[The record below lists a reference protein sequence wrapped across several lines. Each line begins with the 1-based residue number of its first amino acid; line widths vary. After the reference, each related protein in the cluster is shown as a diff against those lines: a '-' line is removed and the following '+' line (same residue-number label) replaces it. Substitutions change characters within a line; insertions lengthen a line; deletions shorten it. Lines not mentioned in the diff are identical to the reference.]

1 MTIYIDTLFLINFV
15 INFMLLKVT
24 CSFLKLFTTN
34 IRLTLAS
41 SLGGIYACICF
52 IFRIPHFLNFLL
64 FILIPLFMVII
75 STFRKP
81 VVTYIKTYITFFIIS
96 FLFNGVIYSLSIA
109 TNLGKYVFLED
120 NIFYIHIP
128 FYLLI
133 LCCLTFIFISF
144 LSSSV
149 IRKKSKSKIIKLE
162 IQINNKTAIINTF
175 FDSGNN
181 LYDPIS
187 KKPVILIEYMKL
199 RHILPEYIN
208 EELLNNATF
217 ENLLAI
223 ALEYKNLHIIKA
235 GTVNNVSC
243 FLGIKP
249 DHVFI
254 YDKFKK
260 YETDCIVAI
269 VNKKFCEN
277 DEYNGIIHPD
287 LIL

>member
-1 MTIYIDTLFLINFV
+1 MTIYIDTLFIINFI
-15 INFMLLKVT
+15 INFMLLKIT
-24 CSFLKLFTTN
+24 CSFLKLYTTN

-41 SLGGIYACICF
+41 FLGGIYAAICF
-52 IFRIPHFLNFLL
+52 VFDIPHFLNFIL
-64 FILIPLFMVII
+64 FILIPFFMVII
-75 STFRKP
+75 STFQKP
-81 VVTYIKTYITFFIIS
+81 FVTYVKAYITFFIIS
-96 FLFNGVIYSLSIA
+96 FLFNGIIYSLSIA

-133 LCCLTFIFISF
+133 LCCFTFLFISF
-144 LSSSV
+144 LSNSI

-162 IQINNKTAIINTF
+162 IQINHKTTIINTF

-181 LYDPIS
+181 LYDPLS

-208 EELLNNATF
+208 EDLLNHATL
-217 ENLLAI
+217 ENLLPI
-223 ALEYKNLHIIKA
+223 TLENKNLHIIKA
-235 GTVNNVSC
+235 STVNNISC
-243 FLGIKP
+243 FLGIRP

-260 YETDCIVAI
+260 YETECIVAI
-269 VNKKFCEN
+269 VNRKFCKN